1 MMPGAWL
8 RWQALATIH
17 TIGHHQHAVHVLVPE
32 LCRTQKAFKNG
43 GLAAYPAKGPCKHLV
58 SVFHD
63 SVIMSPISTSFSV
76 TEAPAFPPLPYTTS
90 LLSPCPCT
98 GT

>member
-1 MMPGAWL
+1 MPAAWL

-43 GLAAYPAKGPCKHLV
+43 G
-58 SVFHD
+58 
-63 SVIMSPISTSFSV
+63 
-76 TEAPAFPPLPYTTS
+76 
-90 LLSPCPCT
+90 
-98 GT
+98 